1 MNKKLYK
8 ASTCHNTNMN
18 TNCPFCMVPDFMPRD
33 PMLAN
38 SYVPY
43 QTLNE
48 VYCPDVALEQGT
60 IFPELD
66 MPYSSGQGYMQLMEL
81 YMEGGI

>member
-8 ASTCHNTNMN
+8 QNGCCYLNNNNS
-18 TNCPFCMVPDFMPRD
+18 FCKTPSFMPSN

-38 SYVPY
+38 AYVPY
-43 QTLNE
+43 QTMDQIYTVDTGLNE
-48 VYCPDVALEQGT
+48 GT
-60 IFPELD
+60 IFPELND
-66 MPYSSGQGYMQLMEL
+66 PYVSGQGYMELMEL